1 MNKKR
6 FTLLIIF
13 VIYILLLCNKL
24 SIKQQ
29 VVLTFKKKNQEVDMF
44 VILFG
49 INISIA

>member
-6 FTLLIIF
+6 FTLLIIV

-29 VVLTFKKKNQEVDMF
+29 VVLTFLKKNQEVDMF
-44 VILFG
+44 LILFG